1 MIKTSYRP
9 SLVLCTCILI
19 AILTAFN
26 PASFLRCG
34 VRKRLWITRQW
45 EIASTLPVRCLTH
58 SRARED
64 LSISHHSS
72 VDGAGEQTGSG
83 GQKVGRLETQRTPY
97 YNPTRLSSQ
106 VWVSENT
113 GGDITLSS
121 FFLWGL
127 RGRQT
132 ERWMELKQKAG
143 NVCRMS
149 SERYASFG
157 QDKLNIKPSKRTV
170 ALSLLDSRTAR
181 GQKTHQRHE
190 ISNRTFSL
198 WCCEPIM

>member
-1 MIKTSYRP
+1 M
-9 SLVLCTCILI
+9 LVCK
-19 AILTAFN
+19 
-26 PASFLRCG
+26 R
-34 VRKRLWITRQW
+34 VRITRQW
-45 EIASTLPVRCLTH
+45 EIASALPVRCLTH

-64 LSISHHSS
+64 LFISHHSS
-72 VDGAGEQTGSG
+72 VDGAGEQTG
-83 GQKVGRLETQRTPY
+83 GQEVHETAKKQNAGRRMQRTPY
-97 YNPTRLSSQ
+97 YHPTRLSSQ

-149 SERYASFG
+149 SERYASCG

-170 ALSLLDSRTAR
+170 ALSLVDSRTAQ